1 MARCVV
7 ITPPSN
13 LHKHGNPVNSQS
25 QLGSPSRYMHHILVL
40 SLCQLMQHLIDG
52 EFTMFHLSDKLTRP
66 HITLVPLRFKLFTVS
81 RGEIPL
87 DLKGWL
93 FPICMLKPES
103 GYLQPL
109 HVLEHHRS
117 ATHITIFTMSQI
129 LIREDPLTPV

>member
-1 MARCVV
+1 MVRCVV

-13 LHKHGNPVNSQS
+13 SRKHGNPVNSQS

-40 SLCQLMQHLIDG
+40 SLNQRMQHLTDG
-52 EFTMFHLSDKLTRP
+52 EFTMFHLLDKLTRP
-66 HITLVPLRFKLFTVS
+66 LTTLVPLRSKLFTVL
-81 RGEIPL
+81 RGETPL

-93 FPICMLKPES
+93 FPICTLKPES

-117 ATHITIFTMSQI
+117 ATHLTIFTMSQT